1 MVVVAARIGGHAT
14 FAVGNKGLG
23 HDAIASIFKILV
35 AEKVFAAEGV
45 VERVLATSCV
55 FLALER

>member
-14 FAVGNKGLG
+14 FAVGNEGLG

-45 VERVLATSCV
+45 VERVPATSCV
-55 FLALER
+55 LEM